1 MEGGGVKLEEI
12 GRRRK
17 LVGKIGEV
25 TGKEKDRERKRRKR
39 IEKKA
44 EELRIRNR
52 VGEEKVRGRKMIGGE
67 ERG

>member
-1 MEGGGVKLEEI
+1 M
-12 GRRRK
+12 
-17 LVGKIGEV
+17 VGKIGEV